1 MPTKTPVS
9 FSQKLGLKT
18 KPTKALC
25 HYTSQNGLIG
35 ILRGKAMYATD
46 AAYLNDSEEVIYAI
60 NLAKKYFRNHHTKDP
75 RFMTEVNKIL
85 EKASGHAGHLP
96 VYVASF
102 SEEPDLLSQW
112 RGYCPN
118 GPGFALSLSAD
129 RMMTLG
135 QTHDWEIFKCIY
147 DEDEQVEVFKR
158 MLDEA
163 GSVTSPL
170 KGFPT
175 EVAFGLL
182 LLYFA
187 SVFKHPKFKEESEW
201 RATKRTGGSPIVL
214 PGKPVIPPN
223 VRPGSSMLIP
233 YIPFPV
239 TRKPTE
245 AIELSQLVV
254 GPTPHPSLA
263 VRAVNAL
270 LNEYKVVCAEV
281 SSSEIPFRNW

>member
-1 MPTKTPVS
+1 MPPTKSPS
-9 FSQKLGLKT
+9 FAVKLGLKT
-18 KPTKALC
+18 KPTKPLC

-35 ILRGKAMYATD
+35 ILKSKAMYATD
-46 AAYLNDSEEVIYAI
+46 AAYLNDSQEVIYAI
-60 NLAKKYFRNHHTKDP
+60 NLAKEYFKNHHTKDP
-75 RFMTEVNKIL
+75 RFMTEVAKIL
-85 EKASGHAGHLP
+85 EKADGHAGGLP

-129 RMMTLG
+129 RMMTLA

-147 DEDEQVEVFKR
+147 DEDEQVEVLKR

-163 GSVTSPL
+163 VSVKSPL

-182 LLYFA
+182 LLSFA
-187 SVFKHPKFKEESEW
+187 SVFKHPKFSEESEW
-201 RATKRTGGSPIVL
+201 RATKRTGGTPFAP
-214 PGKPVIPPN
+214 PGKPAIPSN
-223 VRPGSSMLIP
+223 VRPGGSTLIP
-233 YIPFPV
+233 YIPFRLTP
-239 TRKPTE
+239 KPTE
-245 AIELSQLVV
+245 AIELAQLIV

-270 LNEYKVVCAEV
+270 LSEYKVDCAEV
-281 SSSEIPFRNW
+281 RSSEIPFRNW